1 MFKNKNILITGASS
15 GIGLNL
21 AKYFYKKKSNLI
33 LISKDKKKIEFIKT
47 NISKKISPIFFD
59 LTKFDKYES
68 LFNTINK
75 RYGKVDF
82 IVHAAGVHSIDPI
95 KITTHNN
102 ISNSIDL
109 NLKSAVLISK
119 YASNRIYMS
128 RPSSIIFISSV
139 MSIIGEPGQV
149 LYSAS
154 KSGLI
159 GLTKSLAVELSRYK
173 IRVNCLSPASIDSPM
188 FKRYLNKI
196 PDNKKTEILN
206 KHLLGIG
213 KYQDI
218 NYLVEFLLS
227 RKYRWIT
234 GQNIIIDGGY
244 SL

>member
-21 AKYFYKKKSNLI
+21 AKYFFKKNSNLI
-33 LISKDKKKIEFIKT
+33 LISKDKKKLEFIKN

-59 LTKFDKYES
+59 FTQFHKYES

-82 IVHAAGVHSIDPI
+82 IVHAAGVHAIDPI
-95 KITTHNN
+95 KITTHSN

-119 YASNRIYMS
+119 YASNGIYMS

-139 MSIIGEPGQV
+139 MSVIGEPGQV

-188 FKRYLNKI
+188 LKRYLNKI
-196 PDNKKTEILN
+196 SDNKKSEILK

-213 KYQDI
+213 RYQDI

-227 RKYRWIT
+227 KKSRWIT